1 MPKHIKFDEKT
12 LNLIRLFT
20 ATTDIT
26 VKDCIADDEAGK
38 IVYVVAKEDVG
49 KAIGKNALNVKY
61 LREKTG
67 KEIDIIGFSED
78 PAEFLKNVFL
88 PAHVNGIDLQ
98 EREGRKVAVIRAAT
112 NQKGIIIGRNGR
124 NINKAKVLARRHFD
138 LDDVVIFSTNV

>member
-12 LNLIRLFT
+12 LDFMRLFT
-20 ATTDIT
+20 SATDIV
-26 VKDCIADDEAGK
+26 VKDCVVDEEAGK
-38 IVYVVAKEDVG
+38 IVFVVSKEEVG

-67 KEIDIIGFSED
+67 KEIDIIGWSSD

-88 PAHVNGIDLQ
+88 PAHVNAIDLQ
-98 EREGRKVAVIRAAT
+98 ERDGKKVAVIRAAA
-112 NQKGIIIGRNGR
+112 NEKGILIGRNGR

-138 LDDVVIFSTNV
+138 LD